1 MDSVEGG
8 SFIFWKVFLSPE
20 VLTRAPKARTST
32 GVFGH
37 ALPENFANLGSLNC
51 HLLHFDI
58 IPDSPSAEIR
68 KFGFMAHLR
77 GTAET
82 CLILIFEY

>member
-8 SFIFWKVFLSPE
+8 SFIFWKVFLSLE
-20 VLTRAPKARTST
+20 ALTRAPKARTSR

-51 HLLHFDI
+51 HFDI
-58 IPDSPSAEIR
+58 IPEV
-68 KFGFMAHLR
+68 G
-77 GTAET
+77 
-82 CLILIFEY
+82 CIFLQY